1 MRIENEL
8 ELLQLT
14 GLSVFSLLVYSTG
27 YQKTLLN
34 DFVFCIVPQYL
45 AIMYP
50 DSVGNIYICL
60 AMMISYSGIENKTS
74 RNDPQTRVIDMMR
87 FVVSLLVV
95 IAIYAADF
103 SMFDPRLG
111 KFHFFGIGLM
121 DIGVGSFIFNG
132 GIIGYK
138 SQSRRYFKSCPVL
151 LVLGLT
157 RYFVVEQFGLN
168 VNPRE
173 YGMHLNFYFLL
184 AFVNVMYAIVR
195 SRHDFVVGLCMIT
208 VYEVVLKCTG
218 LTHFLLSDRRETL
231 LEKNKEGVL
240 AIIPYLSIFLM
251 ATAVGKICFSDMK
264 RYRKGFG
271 MLGITAIFG
280 CLYVVFSVMNEASR
294 RLGNGAFVFWVLGLH
309 SLHMTVYLLFES
321 MFDLHVPLMMRFSS
335 SNMMFVFLFSNLLVL
350 AGNMM
355 FELKAFS
362 ALESHANMLVYLV
375 SVFVIPAVFA
385 STFDLRRI
393 GLKYRA

>member
-1 MRIENEL
+1 MRIGNEL
-8 ELLQLT
+8 ELIQLT
-14 GLSVFSLLVYSTG
+14 GVSVFSLLVYSTG

-34 DFVFCIVPQYL
+34 DFLFCIVPQYL
-45 AIMYP
+45 AVMYP

-60 AMMISYSGIENKTS
+60 TMLISYSGIEKKTN
-74 RNDPQTRVIDMMR
+74 RNDPKTRVIDMMR
-87 FVVSLLVV
+87 FGVSLLVV

-103 SMFDPRLG
+103 SMFDQRLG
-111 KFHFFGIGLM
+111 KLHFFGIGLM

-132 GIIGYK
+132 GIVGYK
-138 SQSRRYFKSCPVL
+138 NKSRRYFKSCPIL

-157 RYFVVEQFGLN
+157 RYFVVEYFGLN

-184 AFVNVMYAIVR
+184 AFVNLMYAIIR
-195 SRHDFVVGLCMIT
+195 SRHDFAVGMCIIT
-208 VYEVVLKCTG
+208 VYEMVLKSTG
-218 LTHFLLSDRRETL
+218 LMHFILSDKRETL
-231 LEKNKEGVL
+231 FEKNKEGML

-251 ATAVGKICFSDMK
+251 ATAVGKICFSDLK
-264 RYRKGFG
+264 RYMKGLR

-280 CLYVVFSVMNEASR
+280 FLYVMFSMMNEASR
-294 RLGNGAFVFWVLGLH
+294 RLGNGAFVFWILGLH

-321 MFDLHVPLMMRFSS
+321 MVDLHVPLVMRFSS

-350 AGNMM
+350 AGNVM

-362 ALESHANMLVYLV
+362 SLLSHVNMLMYLV

-385 STFDLRRI
+385 NAFDLRRI